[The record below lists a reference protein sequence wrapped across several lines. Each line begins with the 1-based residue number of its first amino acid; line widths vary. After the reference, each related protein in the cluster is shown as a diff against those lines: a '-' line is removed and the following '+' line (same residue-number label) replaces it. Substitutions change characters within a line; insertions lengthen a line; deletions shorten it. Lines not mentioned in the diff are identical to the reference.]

1 MKTNKR
7 FIKSICETAVKE
19 DVAMPWA
26 RGAKRAAFIAKRKG
40 TEIVA
45 KHAA

>member
-7 FIKSICETAVKE
+7 FIKSICETAAK
-19 DVAMPWA
+19 DDLAMPWA
-26 RGAKRAAFIAKRKG
+26 HGAKRAAFIAKRKG